1 MATEQVVVVTGVSRD
16 LGARFARLLAADE
29 RLEVVGLDV
38 VPPRHDLGKAEF
50 VRADIRNP
58 VIAKLIAARGV
69 DTVVHLAVVATPVSA
84 GGRSSMK
91 EINVIGTMQLLAA
104 CQRAETV
111 QKLVVQSS
119 ISVYGAS
126 PRDPA
131 KFTEDMSPRAQP
143 RTGFG
148 KDAVEIEGYVRG
160 LARRR
165 PDVVVT
171 TLRLANLMGA
181 TVDSHVTRY
190 LSLPVVP
197 RAMGFDARLQFLHPS
212 DAIAALRLV
221 TSDDVAGTFNVAAP
235 DVVTLSQ
242 ALRKMGRPSIGVPKA
257 TAPLVATLVRRAQ
270 LVDFS
275 ADQIDALTY
284 GRAMD
289 TSRFTSQTG
298 FVPRFTS
305 LAALEDFVAV
315 SKLGMLSPERVD
327 STLDAAR
334 RVLRTGAV
342 RNG

>member
-69 DTVVHLAVVATPVSA
+69 DTVVHLAVVATPGSA

-221 TSDDVAGTFNVAAP
+221 TSDDVPGTFNVAAP

-315 SKLGMLSPERVD
+315 SKLGMLNPERVD

>member
-1 MATEQVVVVTGVSRD
+1 
-16 LGARFARLLAADE
+16 
-29 RLEVVGLDV
+29 
-38 VPPRHDLGKAEF
+38 VP
-50 VRADIRNP
+50 
-58 VIAKLIAARGV
+58 
-69 DTVVHLAVVATPVSA
+69 
-84 GGRSSMK
+84 
-91 EINVIGTMQLLAA
+91 
-104 CQRAETV
+104 
-111 QKLVVQSS
+111 
-119 ISVYGAS
+119 
-126 PRDPA
+126 
-131 KFTEDMSPRAQP
+131 
-143 RTGFG
+143 
-148 KDAVEIEGYVRG
+148 
-160 LARRR
+160 
-165 PDVVVT
+165 
-171 TLRLANLMGA
+171 
-181 TVDSHVTRY
+181 
-190 LSLPVVP
+190 
-197 RAMGFDARLQFLHPS
+197 
-212 DAIAALRLV
+212 
-221 TSDDVAGTFNVAAP
+221 GTFNVAAP

-315 SKLGMLSPERVD
+315 SKLGMLNPERVD

>member
-1 MATEQVVVVTGVSRD
+1 MATEQVVLVTGVSRD
-16 LGARFARLLAADE
+16 LGGRFVRLLAADE

-58 VIAKLIAARGV
+58 VIAKVIAARGV

-221 TSDDVAGTFNVAAP
+221 TSDDVPGTFNVAAP

-315 SKLGMLSPERVD
+315 SKLGMLNPERVD